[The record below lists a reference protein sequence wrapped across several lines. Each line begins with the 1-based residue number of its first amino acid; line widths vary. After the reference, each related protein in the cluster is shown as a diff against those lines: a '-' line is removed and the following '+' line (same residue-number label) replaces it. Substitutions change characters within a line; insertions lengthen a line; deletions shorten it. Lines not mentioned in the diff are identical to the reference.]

1 MKITDWPLPE
11 VRIECVKCGLQTTL
25 PREEIEAVFGSN
37 ADLFS
42 IRQEMTQACV
52 PTKNEVCQSRLAD
65 SLLVQAINQPDIAK
79 VVDKDLLPAAREWRA
94 RLGITFE
101 EFDTGKDAS

>member
-1 MKITDWPLPE
+1 MKIADWPLDE
-11 VRIECVKCGLQTTL
+11 VKIECVKCGLKTTL
-25 PREEIEAVFGSN
+25 LREELEVVFGPD

-65 SLLVQAINQPDIAK
+65 SLLVQAIQQPDIAK
-79 VVDKDLLPAAREWRA
+79 VVDKSLLPAARVWRKE
-94 RLGITFE
+94 LGLTVD
-101 EFDTGKDAS
+101 EFDSGAAA

>member
-11 VRIECVKCGLQTTL
+11 VRIECVKCGLKTSI
-25 PREEIEAVFGSN
+25 PREEIEVIFGPD

-65 SLLVQAINQPDIAK
+65 SLLVQAITEPDVAK
-79 VVDKDLLPAAREWRA
+79 VVEKSLLPAARVWRKE
-94 RLGITFE
+94 LGMTVQ
-101 EFDTGKDAS
+101 EFDSSAD